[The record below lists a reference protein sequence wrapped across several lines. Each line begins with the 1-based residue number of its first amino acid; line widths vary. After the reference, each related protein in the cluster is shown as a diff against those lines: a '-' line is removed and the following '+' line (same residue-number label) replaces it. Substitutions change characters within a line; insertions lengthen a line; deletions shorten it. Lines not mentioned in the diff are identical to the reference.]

1 MVKIPTYTART
12 NVTDKTPS
20 VESGIKV
27 NPNTGIA
34 SALLPTVKQVD
45 KFFVKKRD
53 LAEKTEADKKIFEMK
68 GELDKYV
75 ISEKEN
81 INEDNAINN
90 FKLKYNTYVKDQ
102 LSSITNNRIKEKVTQ
117 GLDLEF
123 GKYVYNLKKNSY
135 AALENNATENINN
148 DITSL
153 SSKYATSTDVEL
165 KQIYKSEAEEKI
177 RNFVK
182 DFELPQNVLDKK
194 LKALD
199 KKFLTSDFQQFAGTP
214 NGLEAIKFADN
225 AYGGEKTLSNLE
237 FSNAVV
243 ESYETA
249 ISEITVVGDE
259 NANFDKAQALIDEL
273 KDIERSNGFKINFG
287 ETAKKLDDLEQKII
301 TEKIQHE
308 NRIDLINQG
317 KELNEYIKSQ
327 KSILRKSFTND
338 FGILGA
344 DDSPE
349 KAVEAQ
355 KEYDTRMDKYLKL
368 NPDASREEKIDY
380 AGDLTNLL
388 KDKYQ
393 DIDIEK
399 FSTFNLERNKF
410 ELVSETK
417 QITNSVKIYQE
428 YTSNP
433 RGFIEKSDN
442 PEAAMEIIKGIE
454 SKAKLNGYVDEK
466 GNGDVFAFYNRFIE
480 IVENRNPE

>member
-12 NVTDKTPS
+12 DVTDKTPS

-34 SALLPTVKQVD
+34 SALLPTVKQID

-75 ISEKEN
+75 ISEREN

-117 GLDLEF
+117 GLNLEF

-135 AALENNATENINN
+135 AALEANATENINN

-214 NGLEAIKFADN
+214 NGLEAIKFADD

-273 KDIERSNGFKINFG
+273 KDVERSNGFKINFG

-308 NRIDLINQG
+308 NRIDQVNQG
-317 KELNEYIKSQ
+317 RVLLDYSNDQ
-327 KSILRKSFTND
+327 KNIIRRSFTND
-338 FGILGA
+338 FGQLSGTE
-344 DDSPE
+344 STR
-349 KAVEAQ
+349 KALEA
-355 KEYDTRMDKYLKL
+355 ENEFDVRFDKYLKL
-368 NPDASREEKIDY
+368 NADASLEEKQDY
-380 AGDLTNLL
+380 AREIALILI
-388 KDKYQ
+388 DKYQ
-393 DIDIEK
+393 DTNIEELT
-399 FSTFNLERNKF
+399 TFNLERNKF
-410 ELVSETK
+410 DLVSEK
-417 QITNSVKIYQE
+417 KEIITNMKAFQLF
-428 YTSNP
+428 TSNP
-433 RGFIEKSDN
+433 KAFSDDVRFSIDN
-442 PEAAMEIIKGIE
+442 VNAIKTR
-454 SKAKLNGYVDEK
+454 AKLNGYVDEK
-466 GNGDVFAFYNRFIE
+466 GEGDVNAFFNRFIE
-480 IVENRNPE
+480 ILNNRNPE

>member
-12 NVTDKTPS
+12 DITDKTPS

-34 SALLPTVKQVD
+34 SALLPTVKQID

-68 GELDKYV
+68 GELDKYI

-117 GLDLEF
+117 GLNLEF

-135 AALENNATENINN
+135 AALEANATENINN

-237 FSNAVV
+237 FSNAVL
-243 ESYETA
+243 ESYKTA

-273 KDIERSNGFKINFG
+273 KDVERSNGFKINFG

-308 NRIDLINQG
+308 NRIDQVNQG
-317 KELNEYIKSQ
+317 RVLLDYSNDQ
-327 KSILRKSFTND
+327 KNIIRRSFTND
-338 FGILGA
+338 FGQLSGTE
-344 DDSPE
+344 STR
-349 KAVEAQ
+349 KALEA
-355 KEYDTRMDKYLKL
+355 ENEFDVRFDKYLKL
-368 NPDASREEKIDY
+368 NSDASLEEKQDY
-380 AGDLTNLL
+380 AREIALILI
-388 KDKYQ
+388 DKYQ
-393 DIDIEK
+393 DTDIEELT
-399 FSTFNLERNKF
+399 TFNLERNKF
-410 ELVSETK
+410 DLVSEK
-417 QITNSVKIYQE
+417 KEIITNMKAFQLF
-428 YTSNP
+428 TSNP
-433 RGFIEKSDN
+433 KAFSDDVRFSIDN
-442 PEAAMEIIKGIE
+442 VNAIKTR
-454 SKAKLNGYVDEK
+454 AKLNGYVDEK
-466 GNGDVFAFYNRFIE
+466 GEGDVNAFFNRFIE
-480 IVENRNPE
+480 ILNNRNPE

>member
-12 NVTDKTPS
+12 DITDKTPS

-34 SALLPTVKQVD
+34 SALLPTVKQID

-68 GELDKYV
+68 GELDKYI

-117 GLDLEF
+117 GLNLEF

-135 AALENNATENINN
+135 AALEANATENINN

-237 FSNAVV
+237 FSNAVL
-243 ESYETA
+243 ESYKTA

-273 KDIERSNGFKINFG
+273 KDVERSNGFKINFG

-308 NRIDLINQG
+308 NRIDQVNQG
-317 KELNEYIKSQ
+317 RVLLDYSNDQ
-327 KSILRKSFTND
+327 KNIIRRSFTND
-338 FGILGA
+338 FGQLSGTE
-344 DDSPE
+344 STR
-349 KAVEAQ
+349 KALEA
-355 KEYDTRMDKYLKL
+355 ENEFDVRFDKYLKL
-368 NPDASREEKIDY
+368 NSDASLEEKQDY
-380 AGDLTNLL
+380 AREIALILI
-388 KDKYQ
+388 DKYQ
-393 DIDIEK
+393 DTDIEELT
-399 FSTFNLERNKF
+399 TFNLERNKF
-410 ELVSETK
+410 DLVSEKK
-417 QITNSVKIYQE
+417 QIITNMKAFQLF
-428 YTSNP
+428 TSNP
-433 RGFIEKSDN
+433 KAFSDDVRFSIDN
-442 PEAAMEIIKGIE
+442 VNAIKTR
-454 SKAKLNGYVDEK
+454 AKLNGYVDEK
-466 GNGDVFAFYNRFIE
+466 GEGDVNAFFNRFIE
-480 IVENRNPE
+480 ILNNRNPE

>member
-1 MVKIPTYTART
+1 M
-12 NVTDKTPS
+12 
-20 VESGIKV
+20 
-27 NPNTGIA
+27 
-34 SALLPTVKQVD
+34 
-45 KFFVKKRD
+45 
-53 LAEKTEADKKIFEMK
+53 
-68 GELDKYV
+68 
-75 ISEKEN
+75 
-81 INEDNAINN
+81 
-90 FKLKYNTYVKDQ
+90 
-102 LSSITNNRIKEKVTQ
+102 
-117 GLDLEF
+117 
-123 GKYVYNLKKNSY
+123 
-135 AALENNATENINN
+135 
-148 DITSL
+148 
-153 SSKYATSTDVEL
+153 
-165 KQIYKSEAEEKI
+165 
-177 RNFVK
+177 
-182 DFELPQNVLDKK
+182 
-194 LKALD
+194 
-199 KKFLTSDFQQFAGTP
+199 
-214 NGLEAIKFADN
+214 
-225 AYGGEKTLSNLE
+225 
-237 FSNAVV
+237 
-243 ESYETA
+243 
-249 ISEITVVGDE
+249 
-259 NANFDKAQALIDEL
+259 

-317 KELNEYIKSQ
+317 KELNEYITSQ

-368 NPDASREEKIDY
+368 NPDASREEKLDY

>member
-12 NVTDKTPS
+12 DVTDKTPS

-34 SALLPTVKQVD
+34 SSVLPSVKQID
-45 KFFVKKRD
+45 EFFVKKRD

-75 ISEKEN
+75 VSEKEN

-90 FKLKYNTYVKDQ
+90 FKLKYNTYVKNQ

-117 GLDLEF
+117 GLNLEF

-135 AALENNATENINN
+135 AALEANATENINN
-148 DITSL
+148 KITSL

-199 KKFLTSDFQQFAGTP
+199 KKFLSSDFQQFAGTP
-214 NGLEAIKFADN
+214 NGLEAIKFADD

-259 NANFDKAQALIDEL
+259 NADFDKAQALIDEL

-287 ETAKKLDDLEQKII
+287 ETAKKLDSLEQKII
-301 TEKIQHE
+301 TGKIQHE
-308 NRIDLINQG
+308 NRIDQVNQG
-317 KELNEYIKSQ
+317 RVLLDYSNDQ
-327 KSILRKSFTND
+327 KNIIRRSFTND
-338 FGILGA
+338 FGQLSGTE
-344 DDSPE
+344 STR
-349 KAVEAQ
+349 KALEA
-355 KEYDTRMDKYLKL
+355 ENEFDVRFDKYLKL
-368 NPDASREEKIDY
+368 NADASLEEKQDY
-380 AGDLTNLL
+380 AREIALILI
-388 KDKYQ
+388 DKYQ
-393 DIDIEK
+393 DTNIEELT
-399 FSTFNLERNKF
+399 TFNLERNKF
-410 ELVSETK
+410 DLVSEK
-417 QITNSVKIYQE
+417 KEIITNMKAFQLF
-428 YTSNP
+428 TSDP
-433 RGFIEKSDN
+433 KAFSDDVRFSIDN
-442 PEAAMEIIKGIE
+442 VNAIKTR
-454 SKAKLNGYVDEK
+454 AKLNGYVDEK
-466 GNGDVFAFYNRFIE
+466 GEGDVNAFFNRFIE
-480 IVENRNPE
+480 ILNNRNPE

>member
-12 NVTDKTPS
+12 DVTDKTPS

-34 SALLPTVKQVD
+34 SALLPTVKQID

-75 ISEKEN
+75 ISEREN

-117 GLDLEF
+117 GLNLEF

-135 AALENNATENINN
+135 AALEANATENINN
-148 DITSL
+148 KITSL
-153 SSKYATSTDVEL
+153 SSKYATTTDVKL
-165 KQIYKSEAEEKI
+165 KQIYKSEAEENIK
-177 RNFVK
+177 NFVK
-182 DFELPQNVLDKK
+182 DFKLPKNVLEQK

-199 KKFLTSDFQQFAGTP
+199 KKFISSDFQQFAGTP
-214 NGLEAIKFADN
+214 NGLEAIKFADD

-259 NANFDKAQALIDEL
+259 NADFDKAQALIDEL

-287 ETAKKLDDLEQKII
+287 ETAKKLDSLEQKII
-301 TEKIQHE
+301 TGKIQHE
-308 NRIDLINQG
+308 NRIDQVNQG
-317 KELNEYIKSQ
+317 RVLLDYSNDQ
-327 KSILRKSFTND
+327 KNIIRRSFTND
-338 FGILGA
+338 FGQLSGTE
-344 DDSPE
+344 STR
-349 KAVEAQ
+349 KALEA
-355 KEYDTRMDKYLKL
+355 ENEFDVRFDKYLKL
-368 NPDASREEKIDY
+368 NSDASLEEKQDY
-380 AGDLTNLL
+380 AREIALILIN
-388 KDKYQ
+388 KYQ
-393 DIDIEK
+393 DTNIEELT
-399 FSTFNLERNKF
+399 TFNLERNKF
-410 ELVSETK
+410 DLVSEK
-417 QITNSVKIYQE
+417 KEIITNMKAFQLF
-428 YTSNP
+428 TSNP
-433 RGFIEKSDN
+433 KAFSDDVRFSIDN
-442 PEAAMEIIKGIE
+442 VNAIKTR
-454 SKAKLNGYVDEK
+454 AKLNGYVDEK
-466 GNGDVFAFYNRFIE
+466 GEGDVNAFFNRFIE
-480 IVENRNPE
+480 ILNNRNPE

>member
-12 NVTDKTPS
+12 DVTDKTPS

-34 SALLPTVKQVD
+34 SALLPTVKQID

-75 ISEKEN
+75 ISEREN

-117 GLDLEF
+117 GLNLEF

-135 AALENNATENINN
+135 AALEANATENINN

-237 FSNAVV
+237 FSNAVL
-243 ESYETA
+243 ESYKTA

-273 KDIERSNGFKINFG
+273 KDVERSNGFKINFG

-308 NRIDLINQG
+308 NRIDQVNQG
-317 KELNEYIKSQ
+317 RVLLDYSNDQ
-327 KSILRKSFTND
+327 KNIIRRSFTND
-338 FGILGA
+338 FGQLSGTE
-344 DDSPE
+344 STR
-349 KAVEAQ
+349 KALEA
-355 KEYDTRMDKYLKL
+355 ENEFDVRFDKYLKL
-368 NPDASREEKIDY
+368 NSDASLEEKQDY
-380 AGDLTNLL
+380 AREIALILIN
-388 KDKYQ
+388 KYQ
-393 DIDIEK
+393 DTNIEELT
-399 FSTFNLERNKF
+399 TFNLERNKF
-410 ELVSETK
+410 DLVSEK
-417 QITNSVKIYQE
+417 KEIITNMKAFQLF
-428 YTSNP
+428 TSNP
-433 RGFIEKSDN
+433 KAFSDDVRFSIDN
-442 PEAAMEIIKGIE
+442 VNAIKTR
-454 SKAKLNGYVDEK
+454 AKLNGYVDEK
-466 GNGDVFAFYNRFIE
+466 GEGDVNAFFNRFIE
-480 IVENRNPE
+480 ILNNRNPE

>member
-34 SALLPTVKQVD
+34 SALLPTVKQID

-75 ISEKEN
+75 ISEREN

-117 GLDLEF
+117 GLNLEF

-135 AALENNATENINN
+135 AALEANATENINN

-237 FSNAVV
+237 FSNAVL
-243 ESYETA
+243 ESYKTA

-273 KDIERSNGFKINFG
+273 KDVERSNGFKINFG

-308 NRIDLINQG
+308 NRIDQVNQG
-317 KELNEYIKSQ
+317 RVLLDYSNDQ
-327 KSILRKSFTND
+327 KNIIRRSFTND
-338 FGILGA
+338 FGQLSGTE
-344 DDSPE
+344 STR
-349 KAVEAQ
+349 KALEA
-355 KEYDTRMDKYLKL
+355 ENEFDVRFDKYLKL
-368 NPDASREEKIDY
+368 NSDASLEEKQDY
-380 AGDLTNLL
+380 AREIALILIN
-388 KDKYQ
+388 KYQ
-393 DIDIEK
+393 DTNIEELT
-399 FSTFNLERNKF
+399 TFNLERNKF
-410 ELVSETK
+410 DLVSEK
-417 QITNSVKIYQE
+417 KEIITNMKAFQLF
-428 YTSNP
+428 TSNP
-433 RGFIEKSDN
+433 KAFSDDVRFSIDN
-442 PEAAMEIIKGIE
+442 VNAIKTR
-454 SKAKLNGYVDEK
+454 AKLNGYVDEK
-466 GNGDVFAFYNRFIE
+466 GEGDVNAFFNRFIE
-480 IVENRNPE
+480 ILNNRNPE

>member
-12 NVTDKTPS
+12 DITDKTPS

-34 SALLPTVKQVD
+34 SALLPTVKQID

-117 GLDLEF
+117 GLNLEF

-135 AALENNATENINN
+135 AALETNATENINN

-237 FSNAVV
+237 FSNAVL
-243 ESYETA
+243 ESYKTA

-273 KDIERSNGFKINFG
+273 KDVERSNGFKINFG

-308 NRIDLINQG
+308 NRIDQVNQG
-317 KELNEYIKSQ
+317 RVLLNYSNDQ
-327 KSILRKSFTND
+327 KNIIRRSFTND
-338 FGILGA
+338 FGQLSGTE
-344 DDSPE
+344 STR
-349 KAVEAQ
+349 KALEA
-355 KEYDTRMDKYLKL
+355 ENEFDVRFDKYLKL
-368 NPDASREEKIDY
+368 NSDASLEEKQDY
-380 AGDLTNLL
+380 AREIALILI
-388 KDKYQ
+388 DKYQ
-393 DIDIEK
+393 DTDIEELT
-399 FSTFNLERNKF
+399 TFNLERNKF
-410 ELVSETK
+410 DLVSEK
-417 QITNSVKIYQE
+417 KEIITNMKAFQLF
-428 YTSNP
+428 TSNP
-433 RGFIEKSDN
+433 KAFSDDVRFSIDN
-442 PEAAMEIIKGIE
+442 VNAIKTR
-454 SKAKLNGYVDEK
+454 AKLNGYVDEK
-466 GNGDVFAFYNRFIE
+466 GEGDVNAFFNKFIE
-480 IVENRNPE
+480 ILNNRNPE

>member
-259 NANFDKAQALIDEL
+259 NADFDKAQALIDEL

-349 KAVEAQ
+349 KEVEAQ
-355 KEYDTRMDKYLKL
+355 KEYDTR
-368 NPDASREEKIDY
+368 
-380 AGDLTNLL
+380 
-388 KDKYQ
+388 
-393 DIDIEK
+393 
-399 FSTFNLERNKF
+399 
-410 ELVSETK
+410 
-417 QITNSVKIYQE
+417 
-428 YTSNP
+428 
-433 RGFIEKSDN
+433 
-442 PEAAMEIIKGIE
+442 
-454 SKAKLNGYVDEK
+454 
-466 GNGDVFAFYNRFIE
+466 
-480 IVENRNPE
+480 

>member
-1 MVKIPTYTART
+1 M
-12 NVTDKTPS
+12 
-20 VESGIKV
+20 
-27 NPNTGIA
+27 
-34 SALLPTVKQVD
+34 
-45 KFFVKKRD
+45 
-53 LAEKTEADKKIFEMK
+53 
-68 GELDKYV
+68 
-75 ISEKEN
+75 
-81 INEDNAINN
+81 
-90 FKLKYNTYVKDQ
+90 
-102 LSSITNNRIKEKVTQ
+102 
-117 GLDLEF
+117 
-123 GKYVYNLKKNSY
+123 
-135 AALENNATENINN
+135 
-148 DITSL
+148 
-153 SSKYATSTDVEL
+153 
-165 KQIYKSEAEEKI
+165 
-177 RNFVK
+177 
-182 DFELPQNVLDKK
+182 
-194 LKALD
+194 
-199 KKFLTSDFQQFAGTP
+199 
-214 NGLEAIKFADN
+214 
-225 AYGGEKTLSNLE
+225 
-237 FSNAVV
+237 
-243 ESYETA
+243 
-249 ISEITVVGDE
+249 
-259 NANFDKAQALIDEL
+259 
-273 KDIERSNGFKINFG
+273 
-287 ETAKKLDDLEQKII
+287 
-301 TEKIQHE
+301 
-308 NRIDLINQG
+308 
-317 KELNEYIKSQ
+317 NEYITSQ

-368 NPDASREEKIDY
+368 NPDASREEKLDY

>member
-12 NVTDKTPS
+12 DITDKTPS

-34 SALLPTVKQVD
+34 SALLPTVKQID

-117 GLDLEF
+117 GLNLEF

-135 AALENNATENINN
+135 AALEANATENINN

-237 FSNAVV
+237 FSNAVL
-243 ESYETA
+243 ESYKTA

-273 KDIERSNGFKINFG
+273 KDVERSNGFKINFG

-308 NRIDLINQG
+308 NRIDQVNQG
-317 KELNEYIKSQ
+317 RVLLDYSNDQ
-327 KSILRKSFTND
+327 KNIIRRSFTND
-338 FGILGA
+338 FGQLSGTE
-344 DDSPE
+344 STR
-349 KAVEAQ
+349 KALEA
-355 KEYDTRMDKYLKL
+355 ENEFDVRFDKYLKL
-368 NPDASREEKIDY
+368 NSDASLEEKQDY
-380 AGDLTNLL
+380 AREIALILI
-388 KDKYQ
+388 DKYQ
-393 DIDIEK
+393 DTDIEELT
-399 FSTFNLERNKF
+399 TFNLERNKF
-410 ELVSETK
+410 DLVSEKK
-417 QITNSVKIYQE
+417 QIITNMKAFQLF
-428 YTSNP
+428 TSNP
-433 RGFIEKSDN
+433 KAFSDDVRFSIDN
-442 PEAAMEIIKGIE
+442 VNAIKTR
-454 SKAKLNGYVDEK
+454 AKLNGYVDEK
-466 GNGDVFAFYNRFIE
+466 GEGDVNAFFNRFIE
-480 IVENRNPE
+480 ILNNRNPE